1 MRSYTQLP
9 QQDPG
14 DLDHVP
20 PDTTEQIAVR
30 LAKLRLF
37 WLAAVLCCGGVLF
50 GYDSGV
56 IGGVLTFES
65 FERDFRYS
73 PADKTRVSSIAV
85 GIQQAGAL
93 VGCFAVWPVT
103 NRWGRRLAMMACSAV
118 FCAGVILEVINSH
131 SLALF
136 YAGRVIC
143 GLGIGGSATVIPI
156 YMAEMSPKES
166 RARLG
171 SCYQFTYT
179 IGILVSY
186 WIDYAVKFMPASPAQ
201 WQIPIALQLVPGAL
215 MGLGTSTLPESVRW
229 LLAKGDHAGA
239 HTSLLW
245 IRASTPDSPALSAE
259 FTQMRHGL
267 DDERAAT
274 ANFHPRELLTGP
286 NARRLLLAFGLFLS
300 QQSTGA
306 TALAYFGPQFFSLLV
321 GPADSN
327 SESTTPLLLTGIF
340 GAIKVSAC
348 LFFLL
353 FISDRFGRRPLL
365 LSGAAAMSI
374 CMLATAAVLKSYPPA
389 QAPSDPNPNTNNH
402 TLTPAAIITIILIY
416 LDITIYNL
424 SWGPLPWPCV
434 SEIFPTRIREPGVAV
449 GVGAQWTFNF
459 VWSVATPFLL
469 ARIKWATFVLFGGL
483 DLLIV
488 GFVSGC
494 VLETRGLSLEEI
506 NVLFEA
512 DSTRLETRR
521 EDGSY
526 SGIGIGSES
535 DGDGDGGKDGS
546 ILHVGA
552 GCAP

>member
-1 MRSYTQLP
+1 MRSYIQVP
-9 QQDPG
+9 QQDPD
-14 DLDHVP
+14 DLDIVP
-20 PDTTEQIAVR
+20 PDSTERTASR
-30 LAKLRLF
+30 LAGLRLF
-37 WLAAVLCCGGVLF
+37 WLAAVLCCGGALF

-65 FERDFRYS
+65 FARDFRYS

-131 SLALF
+131 SLPLF

-186 WIDYAVKFMPASPAQ
+186 WIDYAVKFMPPSPAQ

-215 MGLGTSTLPESVRW
+215 MGLGSITLPESVRW
-229 LLAKGDHAGA
+229 LLANGDHARA
-239 HTSLLW
+239 HSSLLW
-245 IRASTPDSPALSAE
+245 IRAAAPSSPALSAE
-259 FTQMRHGL
+259 FTHMRHGL
-267 DDERAAT
+267 EQERAAT
-274 ANFHPRELLTGP
+274 AHFHPRELLAGP
-286 NARRLLLAFGLFLS
+286 NARRLLLAFGLFLA

-306 TALAYFGPQFFSLLV
+306 TALAYFAPQFLSRLV
-321 GPADSN
+321 GPADSD
-327 SESTTPLLLTGIF
+327 SDSSSTPLLLTGIF
-340 GAIKVSAC
+340 GAIKVLSC
-348 LFFLL
+348 LL
-353 FISDRFGRRPLL
+353 FLIFLSDRFGRRPLL
-365 LSGAAAMSI
+365 LSGAAAMSA
-374 CMLATAAVLKSYPPA
+374 CMLATAAVLNSHPPA
-389 QAPSDPNPNTNNH
+389 PAPAPGSSPGRI
-402 TLTPAAIITIILIY
+402 TPAAIATITLIY
-416 LDITIYNL
+416 LDIIAYNL

-449 GVGAQWTFNF
+449 GVGAQWAFNF
-459 VWSVATPFLL
+459 VWSFSTPFIL
-469 ARIKWATFVLFGGL
+469 AKIKWATFLLFGGL

-488 GFVSGC
+488 GFVWAF
-494 VLETRGLSLEEI
+494 VLETRGKSLEEI
-506 NVLFEA
+506 SALFEGGNA
-512 DSTRLETRR
+512 PRLPTQRR
-521 EDGSY
+521 EAA
-526 SGIGIGSES
+526 S
-535 DGDGDGGKDGS
+535 DSAGDNGKDGS
-546 ILHVGA
+546 ILHVNA
-552 GCAP
+552 GSASPQP

>member
-1 MRSYTQLP
+1 MRPYTQVP
-9 QQDPG
+9 QLDPD
-14 DLDHVP
+14 DLDLVP
-20 PDTTEQIAVR
+20 PDSTEQTDSR
-30 LAKLRLF
+30 LAGLRLF
-37 WLAAVLCCGGVLF
+37 WLADVLCCGGALF

-65 FERDFRYS
+65 FARDFRCS
-73 PADKTRVSSIAV
+73 PTDKTRVSSIAV

-166 RARLG
+166 RASLG

-186 WIDYAVKFMPASPAQ
+186 WIDYAVKFMPPSPAQ

-229 LLAKGDHAGA
+229 LLAKGDPVRA
-239 HTSLLW
+239 HSSLLW
-245 IRASTPDSPALSAE
+245 IRASNPNSPALSAE
-259 FTQMRHGL
+259 FSHMRLGL
-267 DDERAAT
+267 EQERTAT
-274 ANFHPRELLTGP
+274 ANFHPRELLAGP
-286 NARRLLLAFGLFLS
+286 NARRLLLAFSLFLA

-306 TALAYFGPQFFSLLV
+306 TALAYFAPQFFSLLV

-327 SESTTPLLLTGIF
+327 SPLLLTGIF
-340 GAIKVSAC
+340 GAIKVLSC
-348 LFFLL
+348 LLFLL
-353 FISDRFGRRPLL
+353 FLSDRFGRRPLL
-365 LSGAAAMSI
+365 LSGAAAMSA

-389 QAPSDPNPNTNNH
+389 PASSSSQGSTA
-402 TLTPAAIITIILIY
+402 LTPAAIATIALIY
-416 LDITIYNL
+416 LDITAYNL

-434 SEIFPTRIREPGVAV
+434 SELFPTRIREPGVAV
-449 GVGAQWTFNF
+449 GVGAQWMFNF
-459 VWSVATPFLL
+459 VWSFSTPFIL
-469 ARIKWATFVLFGGL
+469 AKIKWATFLLFGGL

-488 GFVSGC
+488 GFVWGF
-494 VLETRGLSLEEI
+494 VLETRGKSLEEI
-506 NVLFEA
+506 SALFE
-512 DSTRLETRR
+512 
-521 EDGSY
+521 GS
-526 SGIGIGSES
+526 SPLLSSRGSEGGCEAGRG
-535 DGDGDGGKDGS
+535 GDGDNGKDGS
-546 ILHVGA
+546 ILHVEA
-552 GCAP
+552 GSASS

>member
-1 MRSYTQLP
+1 MRPYTQVP
-9 QQDPG
+9 QHDP
-14 DLDHVP
+14 DELDPVP
-20 PDTTEQIAVR
+20 PGSTKQTNSR
-30 LAKLRLF
+30 LAGLRLF
-37 WLAAVLCCGGVLF
+37 WLAAVLCCGGALF

-65 FERDFRYS
+65 FARDFRYS

-118 FCAGVILEVINSH
+118 FCVGAILEVINAH

-186 WIDYAVKFMPASPAQ
+186 WIDYAVKFMPPSPAQ

-229 LLAKGDHAGA
+229 LLARGDHVRA
-239 HTSLLW
+239 HSSLLW
-245 IRASTPDSPALSAE
+245 IRASSPNSPALSAE
-259 FTQMRHGL
+259 FSHMRLGL
-267 DDERAAT
+267 EQERTTT
-274 ANFHPRELLTGP
+274 ANFHPPELLAGP
-286 NARRLLLAFGLFLS
+286 HARRLLLAFGLFLA

-306 TALAYFGPQFFSLLV
+306 TALAYFAPQFFSLLV

-327 SESTTPLLLTGIF
+327 SPLLLTGIF
-340 GAIKVSAC
+340 GAVKVLSC
-348 LFFLL
+348 LLFLL
-353 FISDRFGRRPLL
+353 FLSDRFGRRPLL
-365 LSGAAAMSI
+365 LSGAAAMSA
-374 CMLATAAVLKSYPPA
+374 CMLATAAVLKSSPPA
-389 QAPSDPNPNTNNH
+389 PASPGSSQGSTTAL
-402 TLTPAAIITIILIY
+402 LTPAALATITLIY
-416 LDITIYNL
+416 LDITAYNL

-434 SEIFPTRIREPGVAV
+434 SELFPTRIREPGVAV
-449 GVGAQWTFNF
+449 GVGAQWMFNF
-459 VWSVATPFLL
+459 VWSFSTPYILSK
-469 ARIKWATFVLFGGL
+469 IKWATFVVFGGL

-488 GFVSGC
+488 GFVWGF
-494 VLETRGLSLEEI
+494 VPETRGKSLEEI
-506 NVLFEA
+506 SALFEGNSSLLSSSRGTEGHCEA
-512 DSTRLETRR
+512 
-521 EDGSY
+521 GP
-526 SGIGIGSES
+526 
-535 DGDGDGGKDGS
+535 DGDGVNGKDGS
-546 ILHVGA
+546 ILPVAA
-552 GCAP
+552 GSASS

>member
-9 QQDPG
+9 QQDP
-14 DLDHVP
+14 DDFAIVS
-20 PDTTEQIAVR
+20 PDPTEQTVSR
-30 LAKLRLF
+30 LAGLRLF
-37 WLAAVLCCGGVLF
+37 WLAAVLCCGGALF

-65 FERDFRYS
+65 FARDFRYS

-118 FCAGVILEVINSH
+118 FCAGVILEVVNSH

-156 YMAEMSPKES
+156 YLAEMSPKES

-229 LLAKGDHAGA
+229 LLAKGDDARA
-239 HTSLLW
+239 YSSLLW
-245 IRASTPDSPALSAE
+245 IRAASSSSPALSAE
-259 FTQMRHGL
+259 FTHMRQGL
-267 DDERAAT
+267 EQERAAT
-274 ANFHPRELLTGP
+274 ANFHPLELLAGP
-286 NARRLLLAFGLFLS
+286 NARRLLLAFGLFLA

-306 TALAYFGPQFFSLLV
+306 TALAYFAPQFFSLLV
-321 GPADSN
+321 GPADSDRN
-327 SESTTPLLLTGIF
+327 SNTPLLLTGIF
-340 GAIKVSAC
+340 GAIKVLSC
-348 LFFLL
+348 LLFLL
-353 FISDRFGRRPLL
+353 LLSDRFGRRPLL
-365 LSGAAAMSI
+365 LSGAAAMSA
-374 CMLATAAVLKSYPPA
+374 CMLATAAVLKSNTPA
-389 QAPSDPNPNTNNH
+389 PASPGSI
-402 TLTPAAIITIILIY
+402 TPAAIATITLIY
-416 LDITIYNL
+416 LDIIAYNL

-434 SEIFPTRIREPGVAV
+434 SELFPTRIREPGVAV

-459 VWSVATPFLL
+459 VWSFSTPFIL
-469 ARIKWATFVLFGGL
+469 AKIKWATFLLFGGL

-488 GFVSGC
+488 GFVWVC
-494 VLETRGLSLEEI
+494 VLETKGKSLEEI
-506 NVLFEA
+506 SALFEGGYSA
-512 DSTRLETRR
+512 RLSTARR
-521 EDGSY
+521 EVGSD
-526 SGIGIGSES
+526 S
-535 DGDGDGGKDGS
+535 DGDNGKDGS
-546 ILHVGA
+546 ILHVEA
-552 GCAP
+552 GSSSPQP

>member
-9 QQDPG
+9 QQDPD
-14 DLDHVP
+14 DLDLVP
-20 PDTTEQIAVR
+20 PDPTEQTDFR
-30 LAKLRLF
+30 LAGLRLF
-37 WLAAVLCCGGVLF
+37 WLAAVLCCGGALF

-65 FERDFRYS
+65 FARDFRYS
-73 PADKTRVSSIAV
+73 PAEKTCVSSIAV

-186 WIDYAVKFMPASPAQ
+186 WIDYAIKFMPASPAQ

-229 LLAKGDHAGA
+229 LLAKGDHARA
-239 HTSLLW
+239 HSSLLW
-245 IRASTPDSPALSAE
+245 IRAASPSSPALSAE
-259 FTQMRHGL
+259 FTDMRQGL
-267 DDERAAT
+267 EQERAAT
-274 ANFHPRELLTGP
+274 ANFHPRELLAGP
-286 NARRLLLAFGLFLS
+286 NARRLLLAFGLFLA

-306 TALAYFGPQFFSLLV
+306 TALAYFAPQFFSLLV
-321 GPADSN
+321 GPSDSD

-340 GAIKVSAC
+340 GAIKVLSC

-353 FISDRFGRRPLL
+353 FLSDRFGRRPLL
-365 LSGAAAMSI
+365 LSGAAAMSA
-374 CMLATAAVLKSYPPA
+374 CMLATAAVLKSYPRAPA
-389 QAPSDPNPNTNNH
+389 SPGTPAESI
-402 TLTPAAIITIILIY
+402 TPAAIATITLIY
-416 LDITIYNL
+416 LDITAYNL

-434 SEIFPTRIREPGVAV
+434 SELFPTRIREPGVAV
-449 GVGAQWTFNF
+449 GVGAQWMFNF
-459 VWSVATPFLL
+459 VWSFSTPFIL
-469 ARIKWATFVLFGGL
+469 AKIKWATFLLFGGL

-488 GFVSGC
+488 GFVWGC
-494 VLETRGLSLEEI
+494 VLETRGKSLEEI
-506 NVLFEA
+506 SALFEG
-512 DSTRLETRR
+512 DSRDSESRR
-521 EDGSY
+521 EAGCEAASN
-526 SGIGIGSES
+526 G
-535 DGDGDGGKDGS
+535 DGDGDRSKDGS
-546 ILHVGA
+546 ILHVEA
-552 GCAP
+552 GSASS

>member
-1 MRSYTQLP
+1 MRSYIQVP
-9 QQDPG
+9 QQDPD
-14 DLDHVP
+14 DLDTVF
-20 PDTTEQIAVR
+20 PDPTEQTASL
-30 LAKLRLF
+30 LAGLRLF
-37 WLAAVLCCGGVLF
+37 WLAAVLCCGGALF

-65 FERDFRYS
+65 FARDFRYS

-93 VGCFAVWPVT
+93 VGCFAIWPVT

-215 MGLGTSTLPESVRW
+215 MGLGTTTLPGER
-229 LLAKGDHAGA
+229 DHARA
-239 HTSLLW
+239 HSSLLW
-245 IRASTPDSPALSAE
+245 IRAASPSSPALSAE
-259 FTQMRHGL
+259 FTQMRRGL
-267 DDERAAT
+267 QQERAAT
-274 ANFHPRELLTGP
+274 ANFHPRELLAGP
-286 NARRLLLAFGLFLS
+286 NARRLLLAFGLFLA

-306 TALAYFGPQFFSLLV
+306 TALAYFAPQFFSLLV
-321 GPADSN
+321 GPSESN
-327 SESTTPLLLTGIF
+327 SATPLLLTGIF
-340 GAIKVSAC
+340 GAIKVSSC
-348 LFFLL
+348 LL
-353 FISDRFGRRPLL
+353 FLVFLSDRFGRRPLL
-365 LSGAAAMSI
+365 LSGAAAMSA
-374 CMLATAAVLKSYPPA
+374 CMLATAAVLKSHPPA
-389 QAPSDPNPNTNNH
+389 PAPAPGSSPGSIA
-402 TLTPAAIITIILIY
+402 PAAIATITLIY
-416 LDITIYNL
+416 LDIIAYNL
-424 SWGPLPWPCV
+424 SWRPLPWPCV
-434 SEIFPTRIREPGVAV
+434 SELFPTRIREPGVAV

-459 VWSVATPFLL
+459 VWLFSTPFIL
-469 ARIKWATFVLFGGL
+469 AKIKWATFLLFGGL

-488 GFVSGC
+488 GFVWAF
-494 VLETRGLSLEEI
+494 VLETRGKSLEEI
-506 NVLFEA
+506 SALFEGGYSPRL
-512 DSTRLETRR
+512 STPRET
-521 EDGSY
+521 G
-526 SGIGIGSES
+526 S
-535 DGDGDGGKDGS
+535 DGDGDNGKDAS
-546 ILHVGA
+546 ILHVEA
-552 GCAP
+552 GRAPPQP

>member
-1 MRSYTQLP
+1 M
-9 QQDPG
+9 
-14 DLDHVP
+14 
-20 PDTTEQIAVR
+20 
-30 LAKLRLF
+30 
-37 WLAAVLCCGGVLF
+37 
-50 GYDSGV
+50 
-56 IGGVLTFES
+56 LTFES

-131 SLALF
+131 SLAMF

-156 YMAEMSPKES
+156 YMAEMSPKET

-229 LLAKGDHAGA
+229 LLAEGDHARA
-239 HTSLLW
+239 HASLLW
-245 IRASTPDSPALSAE
+245 IRASTAESPALSAE

-267 DDERAAT
+267 EQERAAT

-286 NARRLLLAFGLFLS
+286 NVRRLLLAFGLFLS

-321 GPADSN
+321 GPSN
-327 SESTTPLLLTGIF
+327 SSIPLLLTGIF

-374 CMLATAAVLKSYPPA
+374 CMLATAAVLKSHPPA
-389 QAPSDPNPNTNNH
+389 PAPAPSPGNPNNP
-402 TLTPAAIITIILIY
+402 TLTPATIITITLIY
-416 LDITIYNL
+416 LDITFYNL

-459 VWSVATPFLL
+459 VWSFATPYLL
-469 ARIKWATFVLFGGL
+469 AKIKWATFLLFGGL

-488 GFVSGC
+488 GFVWGF
-494 VLETRGLSLEEI
+494 VLETRGMTLEEI
-506 NVLFEA
+506 SVLFEGY
-512 DSTRLETRR
+512 SRLETRR
-521 EDGSY
+521 EAGRGSGSDGE
-526 SGIGIGSES
+526 SES
-535 DGDGDGGKDGS
+535 DGGKDGC
-546 ILHVGA
+546 ILHVEA
-552 GCAP
+552 GRAS